1 MKLLLLAN
9 PTASRHAPRL
19 LPRLRDWFSR
29 RLPSPEYFE
38 ASSEEEL
45 CSQARAAAGE
55 GYDAVVAAGGD
66 GTAHAVLNELL
77 GTRTAL
83 GIVPLG
89 HGNDLA
95 RSFGVP
101 LDPFQAAE
109 FLLQASDVQVDVAR
123 AGERV
128 FAGVAGAGFDAET
141 NRRANSWGSWPGGHL
156 RYFAAGLLT
165 LALYRPIG
173 VELVSDG
180 GEFSGEVMWV
190 VVANTPYYGGGLR
203 IAPAARPDDGVL
215 DVCVIE
221 RMPRRELLA
230 LYPRLR
236 RGKHVQARGV
246 RTFCATTVEL
256 RAPAGAIVYGDG
268 ERLAT
273 LPIRIQVEP
282 RSLRVL
288 ACLG

>member
-9 PTASRHAPRL
+9 PTASRHAPRF
-19 LPRLRDWFSR
+19 LPRLRAWFSR
-29 RLPSPEYFE
+29 RLPAFDYCE
-38 ASSEEEL
+38 ASSVEEVR
-45 CSQARAAAGE
+45 SRTRAAVQE
-55 GYDAVVAAGGD
+55 GYNVVATAGGD
-66 GTAHAVLNELL
+66 GTAHVALNELL
-77 GTRTAL
+77 RTQTAL

-109 FLLQASDVQVDVAR
+109 FLLQAPVITVDTAR

-141 NRRANSWGSWPGGHL
+141 NQRANSWGSWPGGHL

-221 RMPRRELLA
+221 RMPRRQLLA

-236 RGKHVQARGV
+236 RGEHVQARGV
-246 RTFCATTVEL
+246 RTFRASWVEV
-256 RAPAGAIVYGDG
+256 RAPAGAAVYGDG
-268 ERLAT
+268 ERVGT
-273 LPIRIQVEP
+273 LPLRIQVEP
-282 RSLRVL
+282 QSLRVL
-288 ACLG
+288 ARLG